1 MYYLKEELI
10 YNQISKEIVIKTQQ
24 DNATIFLNE
33 TASVICKAIAD
44 GKDIKDEIIKKY
56 ALKNEELEIISADVQ
71 EVLNNLT
78 ELGVIYEG

>member
-33 TASVICKAIAD
+33 TASVIFKAIAD

-71 EVLNNLT
+71 EVLNKLT

>member
-1 MYYLKEELI
+1 M
-10 YNQISKEIVIKTQQ
+10 
-24 DNATIFLNE
+24 NE
-33 TASVICKAIAD
+33 TASVIFKAIAD

>member
-33 TASVICKAIAD
+33 TASVIFKAIAD

-78 ELGVIYEG
+78 ELGVIHEG

>member
-33 TASVICKAIAD
+33 TASVIFKAIAD

>member
-33 TASVICKAIAD
+33 TASVIASRNI
-44 GKDIKDEIIKKY
+44 
-56 ALKNEELEIISADVQ
+56 
-71 EVLNNLT
+71 
-78 ELGVIYEG
+78 

>member
-33 TASVICKAIAD
+33 TASVIFKAIAD

-56 ALKNEELEIISADVQ
+56 ALKNEEL
-71 EVLNNLT
+71 
-78 ELGVIYEG
+78 

>member
-10 YNQISKEIVIKTQQ
+10 YNEISKEIVIKTQQ

-33 TASVICKAIAD
+33 TASVIFKAIAD

>member
-10 YNQISKEIVIKTQQ
+10 YDQISKEIVIKTQQ

-33 TASVICKAIAD
+33 TASVIFKAIAD

>member
-33 TASVICKAIAD
+33 TASVIFKAIAD

-78 ELGVIYEG
+78 ELVVIY